1 MSRRAWLLFATM
13 CIIWGLPYLMIR
25 VAVGALHP
33 VTLVF
38 FRTGLAG
45 LLLLPIAAAR
55 DELRPL
61 LRRWAPLLAYT
72 VAEISVPWLLLSSA
86 EQRVSSSLSALMI
99 AAVPLVTAILL
110 REHLGGRRLLGLGI
124 GFAGVA
130 ALVGLDASGVGLRPL
145 LELAGVVLG
154 YALGPIILSRRL
166 ADLPSLGVVTA
177 SLLLAA
183 VAYAPAA
190 ALALPAS
197 LPPARVLLSV
207 VGLAVVCTAVGF
219 VVFFALIA
227 EIGPV
232 RATVITYINPAVA
245 TVLGVVLLREPLT
258 AGMVSGFVLVIAGSL
273 LATRRQ
279 RPRPALAA

>member
-166 ADLPSLGVVTA
+166 ADLPPLGVVTA

-183 VAYAPAA
+183 VVYAPAA